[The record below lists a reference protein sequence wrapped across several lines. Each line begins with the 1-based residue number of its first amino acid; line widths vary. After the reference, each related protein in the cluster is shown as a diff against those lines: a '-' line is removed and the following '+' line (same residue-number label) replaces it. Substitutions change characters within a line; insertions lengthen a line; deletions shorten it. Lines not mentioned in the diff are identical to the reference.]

1 MSSRFTSF
9 VVFAEMRTGSNFL
22 ESNLNALDGVACLG
36 EVFNPHFIG
45 YPKSDNV
52 LGVSLDD
59 RLADPLPLLEKI
71 KQTPDQISGFRFFH
85 DHDPRVI
92 NPILD
97 DDSCA
102 KIILTRNP
110 ADSYVSWKI
119 AQATNQWKLTNP
131 TRRKEALAHF
141 DPVEFENHL
150 GDLQAFQIRLL
161 NRLQTSGQTAF
172 YIAYEDLHDLDVI
185 NGLAKWLGIAARLDA
200 LDDALKRQNPE
211 PMSDKVDN
219 FDQMDASMARLDRFN
234 LHRTPNFEPRRGPV
248 IPTYIACAKSP
259 LLFQPVA
266 GGPNSAVADWM
277 AALDDVETD
286 DLLNSFDQKSLRQW
300 KRQHGAIAVSASC
313 ATRWHVHMPRF
324 QRSSC

>member
-185 NGLAKWLGIAARLDA
+185 NGLAKWLGIAA
-200 LDDALKRQNPE
+200 
-211 PMSDKVDN
+211 V
-219 FDQMDASMARLDRFN
+219 
-234 LHRTPNFEPRRGPV
+234 
-248 IPTYIACAKSP
+248 
-259 LLFQPVA
+259 
-266 GGPNSAVADWM
+266 W
-277 AALDDVETD
+277 
-286 DLLNSFDQKSLRQW
+286 
-300 KRQHGAIAVSASC
+300 
-313 ATRWHVHMPRF
+313 TRWMTH
-324 QRSSC
+324 